1 MNLEKLRRARELA
14 KVPKK
19 EKPQTKRPQP
29 ERTVRARL
37 PEMRGTSPKALQKE
51 KEARARL
58 LKVQGMSREIL
69 RREKAQRR
77 SPGRRTRTAPL
88 WMREARTGLP
98 DQGRHPTSPRQTW
111 RCRMARRAMPPWMG
125 RCRRDCPGTAGC
137 LAHYRQKRHRP
148 RTARAWR
155 MRL

>member
-37 PEMRGTSPKALQKE
+37 PEMRGTSPEALQKEKEARARLLEMRGTSPEALQKEKE

-98 DQGRHPTSPRQTW
+98 NQGRPPTSPLQT
-111 RCRMARRAMPPWMG
+111 
-125 RCRRDCPGTAGC
+125 
-137 LAHYRQKRHRP
+137 
-148 RTARAWR
+148 
-155 MRL
+155 